1 MIKTYKARVNNN
13 NISYLLLGKHGNQ
26 MRYNF
31 TNGNVVT
38 NKYPSITLRNR
49 YAQDLLESSLLFAN
63 NTIVLDHEE
72 EEYPGE
78 KAKLEEEKETL
89 EQEKAKAEKV
99 NDSSKNYIKK
109 LLEVGENEKISSD
122 TDIDSVLASARDYY
136 NKLQDKR
143 KQ

>member
-1 MIKTYKARVNNN
+1 MN
-13 NISYLLLGKHGNQ
+13 NILAIIFAIVAGVIGLL
-26 MRYNF
+26 
-31 TNGNVVT
+31 VT
-38 NKYPSITLRNR
+38 MLKIKSNKIS
-49 YAQDLLESSLLFAN
+49 
-63 NTIVLDHEE
+63 
-72 EEYPGE
+72 
-78 KAKLEEEKETL
+78 KLEEEKDTL

-109 LLEVGENEKISSD
+109 LLEVGEDEKISSD

>member
-1 MIKTYKARVNNN
+1 MN
-13 NISYLLLGKHGNQ
+13 NIIAIISAIVAGVIGIL
-26 MRYNF
+26 
-31 TNGNVVT
+31 VT
-38 NKYPSITLRNR
+38 MLKIKSNKIS
-49 YAQDLLESSLLFAN
+49 
-63 NTIVLDHEE
+63 
-72 EEYPGE
+72 
-78 KAKLEEEKETL
+78 KLEEEKDTL
-89 EQEKAKAEKV
+89 EHEKAKAEKV